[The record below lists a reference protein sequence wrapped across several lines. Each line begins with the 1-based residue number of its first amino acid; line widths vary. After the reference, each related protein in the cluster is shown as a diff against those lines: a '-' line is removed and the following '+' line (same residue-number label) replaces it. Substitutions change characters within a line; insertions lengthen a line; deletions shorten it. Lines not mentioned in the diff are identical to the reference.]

1 MDLAQLLHVLKEV
14 IMKAYS
20 DGGLHLLMC
29 TKLGALALGTSLHTH
44 YICIIYVCIASLR
57 MKL

>member
-29 TKLGALALGTSLHTH
+29 TKLGALALGTSLHTTFT
-44 YICIIYVCIASLR
+44 
-57 MKL
+57 